1 MKKLVPFIAAF
12 FFAVFVL
19 GIFAAMMFYS
29 WQGLANIFPDDLL
42 GQGFGM
48 LNFDVAALVWF
59 SAMVYRS
66 RSIGQYVVSFIGFMV
81 GLVGTLGLI
90 GIEVGLSSGMLV
102 RADMVKPLTYIFIGV
117 LVGHVVLI
125 YAHHASA
132 PEMAADISL
141 GVEKAKITGRAEE
154 AATRYL
160 TDNIEGLSQP
170 IAAELIKRVKDD
182 LNLRPAGGVVLD
194 LPALNV
200 DPVADASSEP
210 KVNPL
215 TWAFW
220 KSFVNKPNGARTYEQ
235 SAQANLT
242 RCPRCGGLLLAD
254 GHCMTCERKTA
265 DMPAPIQKPI
275 EGNGLMSAPV
285 SETPPSPT
293 YHPVGYEPMP
303 KEQGETPAPF
313 PNEEPSE

>member
-102 RADMVKPLTYIFIGV
+102 RADMVKPLTYIFIGT
-117 LVGHVVLI
+117 LVAHVILI

-132 PEMAADISL
+132 PEMAAKISL
-141 GVEKAKITGRAEE
+141 GVEKAKITGRAED
-154 AATRYL
+154 AAT
-160 TDNIEGLSQP
+160 EHLSKNVEQLAIP
-170 IAAELIKRVKDD
+170 ISRRMVDEVTQELG
-182 LNLRPAGGVVLD
+182 LRPTGAGVLD

-200 DPVADASSEP
+200 EPVADASSEP

-220 KSFVNKPNGARTYEQ
+220 KTLINKPNGARTYEQ
-235 SAQANLT
+235 AA
-242 RCPRCGGLLLAD
+242 GV
-254 GHCMTCERKTA
+254 
-265 DMPAPIQKPI
+265 PAPT
-275 EGNGLMSAPV
+275 LD
-285 SETPPSPT
+285 PT
-293 YHPVGYEPMP
+293 AE
-303 KEQGETPAPF
+303 EQGETPAPF
-313 PNEEPSE
+313 PKEGQSE

>member
-182 LNLRPAGGVVLD
+182 LNLRPAPGVVLD

-200 DPVADASSEP
+200 DPVAEASSTP

-220 KSFVNKPNGARTYEQ
+220 KSFVNKPNGARTYEEETEAPTQ
-235 SAQANLT
+235 ST
-242 RCPRCGGLLLAD
+242 R
-254 GHCMTCERKTA
+254 
-265 DMPAPIQKPI
+265 KP
-275 EGNGLMSAPV
+275 LS
-285 SETPPSPT
+285 
-293 YHPVGYEPMP
+293 YHPVGYEPMAE
-303 KEQGETPAPF
+303 EQGDAPAPF
-313 PNEEPSE
+313 PNEEQSE

>member
-1 MKKLVPFIAAF
+1 MKKLTPFIVAF
-12 FFAVFVL
+12 FFATFVL

-29 WQGLANIFPDDLL
+29 WQGLANIFPDDLA

-48 LNFDVAALVWF
+48 LMFDIAALVWF
-59 SAMVYRS
+59 SALIYRS
-66 RSIGQYVVSFIGFMV
+66 YSIGQYVVSFIGFLV

-90 GIEVGLSSGMLV
+90 GIEIGLSSGLYQS
-102 RADMVKPLTYIFIGV
+102 ADMVQPLTYIIIGV
-117 LVGHVVLI
+117 LVSHVVLI

-170 IAAELIKRVKDD
+170 ITAELIKRVKDD
-182 LNLRPAGGVVLD
+182 LNLRPTGGVVLD

-200 DPVADASSEP
+200 DSVADASSEP

-215 TWAFW
+215 TWVFW
-220 KSFVNKPNGARTYEQ
+220 KPLVNKPNGARTYEQ
-235 SAQANLT
+235 AA
-242 RCPRCGGLLLAD
+242 GV
-254 GHCMTCERKTA
+254 
-265 DMPAPIQKPI
+265 PAPT
-275 EGNGLMSAPV
+275 LD
-285 SETPPSPT
+285 ETA
-293 YHPVGYEPMP
+293 

-313 PNEEPSE
+313 PKEEQSE

>member
-1 MKKLVPFIAAF
+1 MKKLVPYIAAF

-29 WQGLANIFPDDLL
+29 WQGLANIFPDDLA

-48 LNFDVAALVWF
+48 LLFDVAALVWF
-59 SAMVYRS
+59 GAMVYRS
-66 RSIGQYVVSFIGFMV
+66 RSIGQYVVSFIGFLV

-90 GIEVGLSSGMLV
+90 GIEIGLSSGMLE
-102 RADMVKPLTYIFIGV
+102 RAAMVKPLTYIFIGV
-117 LVGHVVLI
+117 LVGHVVLV
-125 YAHHASA
+125 YSHHASA

-160 TDNIEGLSQP
+160 TENIEGLSQP

-200 DPVADASSEP
+200 EPVADASSEP

-220 KSFVNKPNGARTYEQ
+220 KTLINKPNGARTYEQ
-235 SAQANLT
+235 AA
-242 RCPRCGGLLLAD
+242 GV
-254 GHCMTCERKTA
+254 
-265 DMPAPIQKPI
+265 PAPSP
-275 EGNGLMSAPV
+275 A
-285 SETPPSPT
+285 PSPT

-303 KEQGETPAPF
+303 EEQGETPAPF
-313 PNEEPSE
+313 PKEGQSE